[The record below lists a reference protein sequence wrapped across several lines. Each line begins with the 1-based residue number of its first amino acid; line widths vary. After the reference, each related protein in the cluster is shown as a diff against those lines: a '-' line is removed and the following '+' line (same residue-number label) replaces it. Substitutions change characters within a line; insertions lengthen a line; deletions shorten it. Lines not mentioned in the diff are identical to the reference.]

1 MVTDFHTHVL
11 PGMDDGSASV
21 SESIA
26 MLREAFHQG
35 ITHVVAT
42 PHFYPQKDS
51 PEEFLRRRQVAED
64 RLREQMARETDLP
77 SLSVGAEVY
86 FFPGMSNSD
95 TLSLLTIGKNRYIM
109 LELVNSPWSE
119 YIYQEVQG
127 IYEKQGLTPIIAHV
141 DRYIRPFRTYGIPYR
156 LEELPVLVQ
165 ANADF
170 FLNRRTASL
179 ALRLLKSD
187 RIHLLGSDCHN
198 LSDRAPNMGNAAQVI
213 ARRLGA
219 EALERIGSY
228 EQVVLSPGTDN
239 I

>member
-11 PGMDDGSASV
+11 PGMDDGSGSV

-26 MLREAFHQG
+26 MLREAFLQG

-42 PHFYPQKDS
+42 PHFYPQKDT
-51 PEEFLRRRQVAED
+51 PEEFLRRRQIAED

>member
-26 MLREAFHQG
+26 MLREAFLQG

-42 PHFYPQKDS
+42 PHFYPQKDT

>member
-26 MLREAFHQG
+26 MLREAFRQG

>member
-42 PHFYPQKDS
+42 PHFYPQKDT
-51 PEEFLRRRQVAED
+51 PEEFLRRRQIAED
-64 RLREQMARETDLP
+64 RLREQMARETGLP
-77 SLSVGAEVY
+77 TLSVGAEVY

-109 LELVNSPWSE
+109 LELVHSPWSE

-127 IYEKQGLTPIIAHV
+127 IYDKQGLTPIIAHV
-141 DRYIRPFRTYGIPYR
+141 DRYIRPFRTYGIPQR

-165 ANADF
+165 ANAEF
-170 FLNRRTASL
+170 FLNKRTASL
-179 ALRLLKSD
+179 AMRLLKAD

-198 LSDRAPNMGNAAQVI
+198 LTDRAPNLGEARQVI
-213 ARRLGA
+213 TCRLGQ

-228 EQVVLSPGTDN
+228 EQVVLSSGTDN

>member
-26 MLREAFHQG
+26 MLREAFRQG

-42 PHFYPQKDS
+42 PHFYPQNDS
-51 PEEFLRRRQVAED
+51 PETFLRRRQAAEN
-64 RLREQMARETDLP
+64 RLREQMARESDLP
-77 SLSVGAEVY
+77 ELGVGAEVY
-86 FFPGMSNSD
+86 YFSGMSDSD
-95 TLSLLTIGKNRYIM
+95 ALSRLTIGKNRYIM
-109 LELVNSPWSE
+109 LEMPHSAWSE
-119 YIYQEVQG
+119 YMYREIQG

-141 DRYIRPFRTYGIPYR
+141 DRYIRPFRTYGIPRR

-170 FLNRRTASL
+170 FLDRGTASL
-179 ALRLLKSD
+179 ALRLLRAD

-198 LSDRAPNMGNAAQVI
+198 LTDRAPNLGKAIQVI
-213 ARRLGA
+213 QNRLGTD
-219 EALERIGSY
+219 ALERIGRY
-228 EQVVLSPGTDN
+228 EHVVLSSRD
-239 I
+239 

>member
-11 PGMDDGSASV
+11 PGMDVGSASV

-26 MLREAFHQG
+26 MLREAFRQG

-51 PEEFLRRRQVAED
+51 PEAFLRRRQVAED

>member
-1 MVTDFHTHVL
+1 MATDFHTHVL
-11 PGMDDGSASV
+11 PGMDDGSGSV

-26 MLREAFHQG
+26 MLRKAFRQG

-42 PHFYPQKDS
+42 PHFYPQKDT
-51 PEEFLRRRQVAED
+51 PEEFLRRRQIAED
-64 RLREQMARETDLP
+64 RLREQMARETGLP
-77 SLSVGAEVY
+77 TLSVGAEVY

-109 LELVNSPWSE
+109 LELVHSPWSE

-127 IYEKQGLTPIIAHV
+127 IYDKQGLTPIIAHV
-141 DRYIRPFRTYGIPYR
+141 DRYIRPFRTYGIPQR

-165 ANADF
+165 ANAEF
-170 FLNRRTASL
+170 FLNKRTASL
-179 ALRLLKSD
+179 AMRLLKAD

-198 LSDRAPNMGNAAQVI
+198 LTDRAPNLGEARQVI
-213 ARRLGA
+213 TCRLGQ

-228 EQVVLSPGTDN
+228 EQVVLSSGTDN

>member
-26 MLREAFHQG
+26 MLREAFRQG

-198 LSDRAPNMGNAAQVI
+198 LLDRPPN
-213 ARRLGA
+213 LGA
-219 EALERIGSY
+219 TAALIQRSLGEEALMEI
-228 EQVVLSPGTDN
+228 EMHQQTILSAKESG
-239 I
+239 

>member
-42 PHFYPQKDS
+42 PHFYPQKDT
-51 PEEFLRRRQVAED
+51 PEEFLRRRQIAED

-141 DRYIRPFRTYGIPYR
+141 DRYIRPFRTYGIPQR

-179 ALRLLKSD
+179 ALRLLKAD

-198 LSDRAPNMGNAAQVI
+198 LTDRAPNLGEARQVI

>member
-1 MVTDFHTHVL
+1 MATDFHTHVL
-11 PGMDDGSASV
+11 PGMDDGSGSV

-26 MLREAFHQG
+26 MLRKAFRQG

-42 PHFYPQKDS
+42 PHFYPQKDT
-51 PEEFLRRRQVAED
+51 PEEFLRRRQIAED
-64 RLREQMARETDLP
+64 RLREQMARETELP
-77 SLSVGAEVY
+77 KLSVGAEVY

-109 LELVNSPWSE
+109 LELAHSPWSE
-119 YIYQEVQG
+119 YIYQEIQG

-141 DRYIRPFRTYGIPYR
+141 DRYIRPFRTYGIPQR

-170 FLNRRTASL
+170 FLNRGTSSL
-179 ALRLLKSD
+179 ALRLLKAD

-198 LSDRAPNMGNAAQVI
+198 LTDRAPNLGEARRVI
-213 ARRLGA
+213 TRRLGQ
-219 EALERIGSY
+219 EALERIGRY
-228 EQVVLSPGTDN
+228 EQVVLSSGTDN

>member
-26 MLREAFHQG
+26 MLREAFRQG

-51 PEEFLRRRQVAED
+51 PESFLQRRQEAEG
-64 RLREQMARETDLP
+64 RLREQMSRETEIP
-77 SLSVGAEVY
+77 TLSMGAEVY
-86 FFPGMSNSD
+86 FFPGMSDSD
-95 TLSLLTIGKNRYIM
+95 ALSWLTTGKNGYIM
-109 LELVNSPWSE
+109 LELAQSPWSE
-119 YIYQEVQG
+119 CTYREIQG

-141 DRYIRPFRTYGIPYR
+141 DRYIRPFRTHGIPQR

-170 FLNRRTASL
+170 FLNRGTASL
-179 ALRLLKSD
+179 ALRLLKAD

-198 LSDRAPNMGNAAQVI
+198 LTDRAPNLGKASQVI
-213 ARRLGA
+213 RNRLGVDV
-219 EALERIGSY
+219 LERIGRY
-228 EQVVLSPGTDN
+228 EHVVLSPGDK
-239 I
+239 

>member
-1 MVTDFHTHVL
+1 
-11 PGMDDGSASV
+11 
-21 SESIA
+21 
-26 MLREAFHQG
+26 
-35 ITHVVAT
+35 
-42 PHFYPQKDS
+42 
-51 PEEFLRRRQVAED
+51 
-64 RLREQMARETDLP
+64 
-77 SLSVGAEVY
+77 VY

>member
-1 MVTDFHTHVL
+1 MATDFHTHVL
-11 PGMDDGSASV
+11 PGMDDGSGSV

-26 MLREAFHQG
+26 MLRKAFRQG

-42 PHFYPQKDS
+42 PHFYPQKDT
-51 PEEFLRRRQVAED
+51 PEEFLRRRQIAED
-64 RLREQMARETDLP
+64 RLREQMARETGLP
-77 SLSVGAEVY
+77 TLSVGAEVY

-95 TLSLLTIGKNRYIM
+95 TISLLTIGKNRYIM
-109 LELVNSPWSE
+109 LELVHSPWSE

-127 IYEKQGLTPIIAHV
+127 IYDKQGLTPIIAHV
-141 DRYIRPFRTYGIPYR
+141 DRYIRPFRTYGIPQR

-165 ANADF
+165 ANAEF
-170 FLNRRTASL
+170 FLNKRTASL
-179 ALRLLKSD
+179 AMRLLKAD

-198 LSDRAPNMGNAAQVI
+198 LTDRAPNLGEARQVI
-213 ARRLGA
+213 TCRLGQ

-228 EQVVLSPGTDN
+228 EQVVLSSGTDN